1 MWTTGR
7 MHGPRTTPPPPLHP
21 AQWFNKTFL
30 GVILSTSQE
39 EMKQTGPQWRE
50 WELVK
55 WSVTSFSIRWEH
67 FPLRCLELPMVADGD
82 GGGGPGTTGTL
93 IDRSHNTPWWR
104 GDIGTVGQCSD
115 SQTMTHCH
123 TARSK
128 QTVLCQERRDTT
140 RLSWENKLTRH
151 SLRLTSSLNKHQ

>member
-82 GGGGPGTTGTL
+82 GGGGPGPPGLWLTGVTTLHGGEETL
-93 IDRSHNTPWWR
+93 
-104 GDIGTVGQCSD
+104 GQWD
-115 SQTMTHCH
+115 NVLIVRQWH
-123 TARSK
+123 TATLPGLNK
-128 QTVLCQERRDTT
+128 QYYARRDETPLDLVGKT
-140 RLSWENKLTRH
+140 NSHDTLSDWLP
-151 SLRLTSSLNKHQ
+151 L